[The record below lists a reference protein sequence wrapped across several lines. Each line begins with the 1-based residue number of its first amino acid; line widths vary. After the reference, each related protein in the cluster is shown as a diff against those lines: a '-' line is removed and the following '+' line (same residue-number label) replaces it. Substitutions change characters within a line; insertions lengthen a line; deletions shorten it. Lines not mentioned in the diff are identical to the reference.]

1 MKEHDERPVAG
12 FRDSDDQPEVQTAIR
27 ARGEAGTKRVRC
39 AVGEQIWNEDRN
51 LGEVTWVYGY
61 DQHEKVWLVASHE
74 ALFVVKREGEYL
86 ELWQTL
92 EPHIADDGERDRRAE
107 QWMSDKTDNK
117 RLTRVSRQR
126 IKERENEYDRE
137 LAAVAAVQKC
147 IEKSAHGPHGEVWFR
162 LVAVSRD
169 LQRLAEVVAKLDTFS
184 GTDQDLIDTADLYL
198 AKAVNYFATRAWPV
212 APGQQQGR

>member
-12 FRDSDDQPEVQTAIR
+12 FRDSNDQPEVQTAIR
-27 ARGEAGTKRVRC
+27 ARDEAGTKRVWC
-39 AVGEQIWNEDRN
+39 EVGEQIWNEDRR
-51 LGEVTWVYGY
+51 LGDVTWVYGY
-61 DQHEKVWLVASHE
+61 DQHEQTWLVASHE
-74 ALFVVKREGEYL
+74 ALFVVKREGRDL

-92 EPHIADDGERDRRAE
+92 EPCASGEAERDRRAE
-107 QWMSDKTDNK
+107 KWMSDKTDNK

-126 IKERENEYDRE
+126 IKERENQYDRE

-147 IEKSAHGPHGEVWFR
+147 IETSAHGPHGEVWFR

-169 LQRLAEVVAKLDTFS
+169 LQRLAEVVAKLDTFN
-184 GTDQDLIDTADLYL
+184 GTDQDLMDTADLYV

-212 APGQQQGR
+212 APLERE